1 MALLT
6 WEQILKSKNRFLRV
20 THSDSVSAAPQKST
34 YFVFDCESSS
44 AIESHLF

>member
-6 WEQILKSKNRFLRV
+6 WEQILKSNV
-20 THSDSVSAAPQKST
+20 SDSVSAAPQKST